1 MSLPLAVQQQL
12 GIYTPETA
20 RSSNMTSPAK
30 RDTEDG
36 RDDEESVVGGAS
48 GEPARALSAAAA
60 AALGL
65 GQNSTASSSTTS
77 LVGML
82 NSVNRGPPRR
92 QVIGFARFRTRADA
106 LVARDTLQGR
116 KIDVFSS
123 ATLKVEMAKKN
134 LHSRR
139 GFGSG
144 PLSLTGVPESEIMD
158 VLMRSGKLPGLL
170 AGMGM
175 GGFVLNRER
184 SQGSQGHARHQESI
198 DVRSGASTP
207 SGRRMSMSDSFAT
220 LSLATQSA
228 AAAGAQQAQSQPMP
242 SLGQATEETVDYPS
256 EGRMRYSLSSQVRRM
271 DQSAPVFS
279 PRYASM
285 EMDTTP
291 MNNKTQKHR
300 RNDSLRSVFSAD
312 WSNPLLL
319 AQVPEHP
326 FNASSASYGDRRLD
340 EHVSGQLGSS
350 LGGSAASG
358 QQLSS
363 SSGAASAA
371 HSSDRQAG
379 LLSSSDPNS
388 SSGGFASPMPFA
400 GPTNSK
406 ALLAL
411 AEAEDEDWNV
421 GGVGMEALGSFD
433 GESRNN
439 SPAPRRQDNSVT
451 SPMSGFEGLHQGGLR
466 RDDPSFAPRALTGTN
481 GRRSISGMVGPRSLS
496 DFGGAT
502 GVGSLNIA
510 DQNPPINTLYVGNLP
525 SHLAV
530 TQSPNYLEECLR
542 NLFTR
547 AAGFKRMSFRQ
558 KVNGPM
564 CFVEVSSGGMRSG
577 NSHKVLTCFGSQFDN
592 VDFATLAIKEL
603 YGNTL
608 VSRIVERLSSTWLIR
623 LSDSLIVGRPRERWS
638 PTILLEK

>member
-12 GIYTPETA
+12 GIYTGEPGRPGENA
-20 RSSNMTSPAK
+20 SPSK
-30 RDTEDG
+30 RDGDEAK
-36 RDDEESVVGGAS
+36 DDEESTIAGTSSDPV
-48 GEPARALSAAAA
+48 RALSAAAA
-60 AALGL
+60 AALGLGL

-82 NSVNRGPPRR
+82 NSANRGPPRR

-144 PLSLTGVPESEIMD
+144 PLSLSGVPESEVMD

-175 GGFVLNRER
+175 GGFVLSRER
-184 SQGSQGHARHQESI
+184 SHGSQGQGRQAESVH
-198 DVRSGASTP
+198 DLRSGASTP

-220 LSLATQSA
+220 LTMGGPNAQPNVSGMMQQTSA
-228 AAAGAQQAQSQPMP
+228 HPMP
-242 SLGQATEETVDYPS
+242 SLGQATEETTDFAP
-256 EGRMRYSLSSQVRRM
+256 RSSFFGGM
-271 DQSAPVFS
+271 DQSAPVFF
-279 PRYASM
+279 PKYASM
-285 EMDTTP
+285 ELEQTP

-312 WSNPLLL
+312 WSNPLKLS
-319 AQVPEHP
+319 QVPEHP
-326 FNASSASYGDRRLD
+326 FPSSAFGERRSD
-340 EHVSGQLGSS
+340 EQLSAQLGSS
-350 LGGSAASG
+350 LTGSAASG
-358 QQLSS
+358 AALSGS
-363 SSGAASAA
+363 SPASGVQ
-371 HSSDRQAG
+371 SDRQASM
-379 LLSSSDPNS
+379 LSSSDPTS
-388 SSGGFASPMPFA
+388 PGPGFTSQMAFSA
-400 GPTNSK
+400 PTDSK

-411 AEAEDEDWNV
+411 AEDEDEDWNV

-439 SPAPRRQDNSVT
+439 SPAPHRNDKSVT
-451 SPMSGFEGLHQGGLR
+451 SPTTGFEELNQNTLVATR
-466 RDDPSFAPRALTGTN
+466 REEQSFVPRSLTGLN
-481 GRRSISGMVGPRSLS
+481 GRRSIPGMIGPRSLS
-496 DFGGAT
+496 DFGDVA
-502 GVGSLNIA
+502 SLNIA

-530 TQSPNYLEECLR
+530 TQSANYLEECLR

-547 AAGFKRMSFRQ
+547 ASGFKRMSFRQ

-564 CFVEVSSGGMRSG
+564 CFVEVS
-577 NSHKVLTCFGSQFDN
+577 
-592 VDFATLAIKEL
+592 
-603 YGNTL
+603 
-608 VSRIVERLSSTWLIR
+608 
-623 LSDSLIVGRPRERWS
+623 
-638 PTILLEK
+638 

>member
-1 MSLPLAVQQQL
+1 MPQEREFSNIFTFAHGFEAASLKFPNAPSVLPAKEATTPTLSLPLAVQQQL
-12 GIYTPETA
+12 GIFTGEPMRLGE
-20 RSSNMTSPAK
+20 SPSK
-30 RDTEDG
+30 RDGDDAKD
-36 RDDEESVVGGAS
+36 DDESMIGWVGG
-48 GEPARALSAAAA
+48 EPVRALSAAAA
-60 AALGL
+60 AALGLGL

-82 NSVNRGPPRR
+82 NSANRGPPRR
-92 QVIGFARFRTRADA
+92 QVIGFARFRTRAEA

-144 PLSLTGVPESEIMD
+144 QLSLSGVPESEVMD

-175 GGFVLNRER
+175 GGFVLSRER
-184 SQGSQGHARHQESI
+184 SNGSQGQGRQPESI
-198 DVRSGASTP
+198 HGGADLRSGASTP

-220 LSLATQSA
+220 LTM
-228 AAAGAQQAQSQPMP
+228 AGSNAQSSASGMMQQSGGQPMP
-242 SLGQATEETVDYPS
+242 SLGQATEETADFAPRTS
-256 EGRMRYSLSSQVRRM
+256 FSGQM

-285 EMDTTP
+285 EMEQTP
-291 MNNKTQKHR
+291 MSNKTQKHR

-312 WSNPLLL
+312 WSNPLKLS
-319 AQVPEHP
+319 QVPEHP
-326 FNASSASYGDRRLD
+326 FPSSAFGDRRSD
-340 EHVSGQLGSS
+340 EHLTAQLGSS
-350 LGGSAASG
+350 LSGSAASG
-358 QQLSS
+358 AALSGS
-363 SSGAASAA
+363 SPASGIQ
-371 HSSDRQAG
+371 SDRQASM
-379 LLSSSDPNS
+379 LSSSDPTS
-388 SSGGFASPMPFA
+388 PGPSFTSPMAYSVPKD
-400 GPTNSK
+400 SK

-411 AEAEDEDWNV
+411 AEDDDEDWNV

-439 SPAPRRQDNSVT
+439 SPAPNRNEKSVT
-451 SPMSGFEGLHQGGLR
+451 SPTTGYDDLNQATPGGPR
-466 RDDPSFAPRALTGTN
+466 RDDQSFVPRALTGLT
-481 GRRSISGMVGPRSLS
+481 GRRAVPGMIGPRSLS
-496 DFGGAT
+496 DFGGVA
-502 GVGSLNIA
+502 SLNIA

-530 TQSPNYLEECLR
+530 TQSANYLEECLR

-547 AAGFKRMSFRQ
+547 ASGFKRMSFRQ

-564 CFVEVSSGGMRSG
+564 CFVEVSSS
-577 NSHKVLTCFGSQFDN
+577 
-592 VDFATLAIKEL
+592 
-603 YGNTL
+603 
-608 VSRIVERLSSTWLIR
+608 
-623 LSDSLIVGRPRERWS
+623 
-638 PTILLEK
+638 